1 MGARTDSFSRMRTLT
16 RRVAALAIVSTLS
29 LAGCGGGGGEDQGSD
44 ADSTSAT
51 KKAAAGDVD
60 AADGDTIKGDGY
72 SFTVPTNWEVP
83 TQDIPG
89 TEQTDTFA
97 ADLTDTDGFADNVN
111 VIRLDPAPIDDLD
124 DLEDGL
130 VKELEGAGSSDVTVR
145 DRIDVD
151 GDEAV
156 HIASGQNQQ
165 GATYLTEQYNA
176 IHDDVSYVITFSFSD
191 SVSQADRDAVA
202 GSVLTTWQW
211 AA

>member
-1 MGARTDSFSRMRTLT
+1 MRTLT

-29 LAGCGGGGGEDQGSD
+29 LAGCGGSSDGGSD
-44 ADSTSAT
+44 DKPDSDSTSAT
-51 KKAAAGDVD
+51 KAPADDVD
-60 AADGDTIKGDGY
+60 AADGDSIKGTGY
-72 SFTVPTNWEVP
+72 SFTLPTDWEVP

-97 ADLTDTDGFADNVN
+97 ANLKDTDGFADNVN

-124 DLEDGL
+124 DLEKGL

-145 DRIDVD
+145 DRTDID
-151 GDEAV
+151 GDDAV

-165 GATYLTEQYNA
+165 GATYLTEQFNA
-176 IHDDVSYVITFSFSD
+176 IHDGVSYVITFSFSD
-191 SVSQADRDAVA
+191 TVSQADRDKVA
-202 GSVLTTWQW
+202 DSVLTTWKW